1 LSQTG
6 CARRKPPAPSGA
18 GCPCPDPPAPLS
30 ACFSQN
36 SPSGPRAARRSS
48 SCRRSSSRGARE
60 NGTSKAPAGPDAS
73 ALARGRE
80 PGEDA
85 KKGRG
90 LLVESSPLLSGEEKD
105 VCGGGRVFRRCPT
118 LPRPVGRSTIG
129 AGGLSFR
136 VRDGSGRFPSAV
148 TTGTPHHPH
157 QPGCPGC
164 GVGCVVAGICTV
176 DANRISVSLRRF
188 VCRVH
193 TPACRDC
200 LTCVWASP
208 RPISTSP
215 LNALRRLHVWPINPL
230 VWWGP

>member
-1 LSQTG
+1 VWTDRRRGEPTNGADGLDSAAEETNRSWPG
-6 CARRKPPAPSGA
+6 GRART
-18 GCPCPDPPAPLS
+18 
-30 ACFSQN
+30 
-36 SPSGPRAARRSS
+36 
-48 SCRRSSSRGARE
+48 RE
-60 NGTSKAPAGPDAS
+60 
-73 ALARGRE
+73 
-80 PGEDA
+80 
-85 KKGRG
+85 KGRG
-90 LLVESSPLLSGEEKD
+90 LLVESSPLLSGEEM
-105 VCGGGRVFRRCPT
+105 CGGGRVFRRCPT

-157 QPGCPGC
+157 QPVARLWGGVC
-164 GVGCVVAGICTV
+164 GRWDMHSGREQFVRYAV
-176 DANRISVSLRRF
+176 
-188 VCRVH
+188 VCRVSQH
-193 TPACRDC
+193 QACRDC

>member
-1 LSQTG
+1 MVCAGGDNFRS
-6 CARRKPPAPSGA
+6 ARRRSWA
-18 GCPCPDPPAPLS
+18 G
-30 ACFSQN
+30 
-36 SPSGPRAARRSS
+36 RRNWEV
-48 SCRRSSSRGARE
+48 RTAE
-60 NGTSKAPAGPDAS
+60 AGTQ
-73 ALARGRE
+73 
-80 PGEDA
+80 

-90 LLVESSPLLSGEEKD
+90 SGGSLAPF

-157 QPGCPGC
+157 QGFPC
-164 GVGCVVAGICTV
+164 GGWGVWSLGYAQWTRTSVVRYAV
-176 DANRISVSLRRF
+176 
-188 VCRVH
+188 
-193 TPACRDC
+193 ACRD
-200 LTCVWASP
+200 LLGCVWASP